1 MRKLNAEVMNL
12 AAGVINQTKRVVFMA
27 KLTKRAD
34 GRYYVQVL
42 IGRDKSGKKKYKS
55 VYGATQK
62 EAQRKADELRAAL
75 GKGIDISAQRDTFRQ
90 WRERWIASKT
100 CGAGQLTAYKANINH
115 LSELDYMEIGKI
127 RTSDIQSIFTRLSH
141 ELSRKTLTQIRM
153 AARQVFQLAIVD
165 RVLDYNP
172 VDAVTIPKAATAPET
187 REALT
192 DEQIEWI
199 RTTPSPRAQ
208 LPAMIMLYCGL
219 RRGELMALRWSDI
232 DLKDKV
238 IHVRRSVEMVNGK
251 PVEKEGGKTDAATRD
266 VPIPDV
272 LYTFLVSAQP
282 TAKKRSINLYPLITE
297 KARGG
302 LHTSKSWAE
311 LWSSY
316 MDDINI
322 AHGDFSDCIDSD
334 GRRYTP
340 TSKHDPR
347 GVPCRIETFTPH
359 QLRHTYATLL
369 YEAGVDVMTA
379 QKLLGH
385 ASPST
390 TLNIY
395 THLRD
400 KHKAAEITKLNDYLN
415 GQSEGADKSKTSQN

>member
-1 MRKLNAEVMNL
+1 MS
-12 AAGVINQTKRVVFMA
+12 

-34 GRYYVQVL
+34 GRYQMNVF
-42 IGRDKSGKKKYKS
+42 IGRDESQKRKYKT
-55 VYGATQK
+55 VYGSTQK
-62 EAQRKADELRAAL
+62 EVQRKAEEIRAAL
-75 GKGIDISAQRDTFRQ
+75 GKGIDIGAQRDTFRQ

-100 CGAGQLTAYKANINH
+100 CGAGQLAAYKANISH
-115 LSELDYMEIGKI
+115 LAELDHMEIGKI
-127 RTSDIQSIFTRLSH
+127 RTSDIQPIITRLSR

-153 AARQVFQLAIVD
+153 AARQVFQMAIVD
-165 RVLDYNP
+165 RVLDFNP
-172 VDAVTIPKAATAPET
+172 VDAVIVPRSAAAPEI

-219 RRGELMALRWSDI
+219 RRGELMALCWSDI
-232 DLKDKV
+232 DLKNNV
-238 IHVRRSVEMVNGK
+238 LHVRRAVEMVNGH
-251 PVEKEGGKTDAATRD
+251 PLEKEGGKTDAATRD

-272 LYTFLVSAQP
+272 LHDFLIANRPTDAQRVKELHP
-282 TAKKRSINLYPLITE
+282 RVC
-297 KARGG
+297 ARTSGE
-302 LHTSKSWAE
+302 LHTDKTWSR

-322 AHGDFSDCIDSD
+322 AHGDFSDCVD
-334 GRRYTP
+334 GSGKRYVP
-340 TSKHDPR
+340 KSKYDPR
-347 GVPCRIETFTPH
+347 GVPCRIQTFTPH

-369 YEAGVDVMTA
+369 YEAGVDVLTA

-395 THLRD
+395 THLRE
-400 KHKAAEITKLNDYLN
+400 KHKAAEISKLNSYLN
-415 GQSEGADKSKTSQN
+415 GTNSNECKSDASQS

>member
-1 MRKLNAEVMNL
+1 
-12 AAGVINQTKRVVFMA
+12 MA
-27 KLTKRAD
+27 KLIKRAD
-34 GRYYVQVL
+34 GRYRLQIY
-42 IGRDKSGKKKYKS
+42 IGRDKNGKRIYKT
-55 VYGATQK
+55 VYGNTQK
-62 EAQRKADELRAAL
+62 EVQHKADELRAAL

-100 CGAGQLTAYKANINH
+100 CGAGQLAAYKANINH

-172 VDAVTIPKAATAPET
+172 VDAVTIPKAAQVPET

-192 DEQIEWI
+192 DEQIGWI
-199 RTTPSPRAQ
+199 RTTPSKRAQ

-251 PVEKEGGKTDAATRD
+251 PVEKEGGKTDSAVRD

-272 LYTFLVSAQP
+272 LHAFLLIARPSL
-282 TAKKRSINLYPLITE
+282 KDRSKDLYPLITE
-297 KARGG
+297 RARGG

-322 AHGDFSDCIDSD
+322 LHGDFSDCIDSE

-369 YEAGVDVMTA
+369 YEAGVDVLTA

-385 ASPST
+385 SSPST

-395 THLRD
+395 THLRE
-400 KHKAAEITKLNDYLN
+400 KHRAVEISKLNSYLN
-415 GQSEGADKSKTSQN
+415 CENTTAYRSNTGQN

>member
-1 MRKLNAEVMNL
+1 
-12 AAGVINQTKRVVFMA
+12 MA
-27 KLTKRAD
+27 KLNKRAD
-34 GRYYVQVL
+34 GRYCIQVL
-42 IGRDKSGKKKYKS
+42 IGRDENGRKKYKS
-55 VYGATQK
+55 VYGTTQK

-75 GKGIDISAQRDTFRQ
+75 GKGIDISAQRDTFKK
-90 WRERWIASKT
+90 WCERWIASKT
-100 CGAGQLTAYKANINH
+100 CGAGQLAAYKANIKH
-115 LSELDYMEIGKI
+115 LASLDYMEIGKI
-127 RTSDIQSIFTRLSH
+127 RTSDIQPIFTRLSS

-153 AARQVFQLAIVD
+153 AARQVFQLAIID

-172 VDAVTIPKAATAPET
+172 VDAVTIPKAAQAPEN

-192 DEQIEWI
+192 DEQIEWV
-199 RTTPSPRAQ
+199 RTTPSKRVQ

-219 RRGELMALRWSDI
+219 RRGEIMALRWSDI
-232 DLKDKV
+232 DLNNK
-238 IHVRRSVEMVNGK
+238 ILHVRRSVEMVEGK
-251 PVEKEGGKTDAATRD
+251 PVEKVGGKTDAATRD

-272 LYTFLVSAQP
+272 LHAFLVASQP
-282 TAKKRSINLYPLITE
+282 SLEARSKDLHPRITE

-302 LHTSKSWAE
+302 LHSSKSWTE
-311 LWSSY
+311 MWSSY

-322 AHGDFSDCIDSD
+322 LHGDFSNCLDDNGKI
-334 GRRYTP
+334 YVP

-347 GVPCRIETFTPH
+347 GVPCRIQTFTPH

-369 YEAGVDVMTA
+369 YEAGVDVLTA

-395 THLRD
+395 THLRE
-400 KHKAAEITKLNDYLN
+400 KHRTAEISKLNDYLN
-415 GQSEGADKSKTSQN
+415 KEISVEDKSKTSQN